1 MWSLDVDSA
10 EQQLVVGGVSA
21 QLQLYH
27 IRGGDADSDAGVAG
41 TASRAGKEVCSL
53 LTWSH
58 GGVTADRASTA
69 WLPACSAS
77 MQART

>member
-27 IRGGDADSDAGVAG
+27 IRSTDADSKAGVAG
-41 TASRAGKEVCSL
+41 TAGRASKDVRGL
-53 LTWSH
+53 PAWSY
-58 GGVTADRASTA
+58 GGMTADRASTV
-69 WLPACSAS
+69 WLPARAAP
-77 MQART
+77 MQT

>member
-27 IRGGDADSDAGVAG
+27 IRSSDADSNAGVAG
-41 TASRAGKEVCSL
+41 VADRASKDVRSPHA
-53 LTWSH
+53 WSI
-58 GGVTADRASTA
+58 GGMTADRALTE
-69 WLPACSAS
+69 WLPPRAAS
-77 MQART
+77 MQP

>member
-27 IRGGDADSDAGVAG
+27 IRSSDADSDAGVAG
-41 TASRAGKEVCSL
+41 TADRASKDVRGL
-53 LTWSH
+53 PAWSY
-58 GGVTADRASTA
+58 GGMSADRAFTA
-69 WLPACSAS
+69 WLPARAALI
-77 MQART
+77 QT